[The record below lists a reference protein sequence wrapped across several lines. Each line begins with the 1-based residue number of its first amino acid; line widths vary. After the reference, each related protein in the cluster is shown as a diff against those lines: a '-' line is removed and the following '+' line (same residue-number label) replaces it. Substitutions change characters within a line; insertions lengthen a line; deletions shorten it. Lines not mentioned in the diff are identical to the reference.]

1 MRSALICWHE
11 NTETHETA
19 LRGTSRSSLHCFIW
33 LYFPGRTHLID
44 VLQFINDLTD
54 HRVGLLHFDFWVF
67 SLGFNAVAN
76 HSESVAVK
84 TKKGEEW
91 ETVVRGE
98 WVSFLWIPF
107 QFFSAKAIE
116 ALLLAWWGRPYMNRL
131 HLSTQQR
138 ERHKESLKNPQGP
151 EMGRITQ
158 ATLKSDRTPGWETD
172 WGLCGAEW
180 MCAAM
185 GRR

>member
-1 MRSALICWHE
+1 MKQ
-11 NTETHETA
+11 
-19 LRGTSRSSLHCFIW
+19 HCVGHQGACCIVSFDCI
-33 LYFPGRTHLID
+33 FPGWAHLID

-84 TKKGEEW
+84 TKKGW
-91 ETVVRGE
+91 RMRDGCLWLVGVFSLDSFPIFQRKGDWSFVVGLMR
-98 WVSFLWIPF
+98 
-107 QFFSAKAIE
+107 KA
-116 ALLLAWWGRPYMNRL
+116 L
-131 HLSTQQR
+131 HEPTTFISTTKR
-138 ERHKESLKNPQGP
+138 ERRKESLKNPQGP